1 MFIHIDLDCYFVS
14 AHRTLDKNLLNIAV
28 AVGGRNSNDIFSNEK
43 LNRKLSI
50 NRASF
55 SSKIISSNIKNNEN
69 YFIDENGKIRGI
81 ITTASY
87 EARAFGVKTA
97 MSVNE
102 ALRICPHLKMIV
114 PNYELYDDL
123 SNKLKE
129 LLELEIPLIE
139 QFSIDEFFGDLTGYI
154 EEDEAFNFAK
164 DLKNKI
170 FDKLRLPA
178 SIGVAP
184 TKYLS
189 KLMTNF
195 AKPDGVR
202 LLKKDDIEEFTKDIL
217 VENFTGIGKSFC
229 EKLKGY
235 NIKTLG
241 DIRKNQKLLYSWGKI
256 GVDTYNRVCGI
267 RDNKLTINKERKSLG
282 IGRSFDVVSNRD
294 ELKRRVMILSR
305 YLGFIVKKENHNPLS
320 YQIQLRYEYN
330 ILSKAQENT
339 NKIFNEFDF
348 KTSMIKLFKEA
359 DKHRNHGVIQLYITV
374 FNFAKKNEHTFNLF
388 EYESDLKKEILD
400 KNIQNL
406 REKFG
411 VDIVKSAYEI
421 RK

>member
-14 AHRTLDKNLLNIAV
+14 AQRTLDKSLHNIPV
-28 AVGGRNSNDIFSNEK
+28 AVGGKSNVDIFSK
-43 LNRKLSI
+43 TIVKRTMAT

-55 SSKIISSNIKNNEN
+55 SSKILDSEDEKSSND
-69 YFIDENGKIRGI
+69 YFVDENNKIRGI
-81 ITTASY
+81 ITSASY

-102 ALRICPHLKMIV
+102 ALKLCPNLKMIP
-114 PNYELYDDL
+114 PNYNLYDEL
-123 SNKLKE
+123 SSKLKE

-154 EEDEAFNFAK
+154 KEDEAEDFARKLK
-164 DLKNKI
+164 DKI
-170 FDKLRLPA
+170 FKELNLPC
-178 SIGVAP
+178 SIGLAN

-189 KLMTNF
+189 KLMTNE
-195 AKPDGVR
+195 AKPNNIK
-202 LLKKDDIEEFTKDIL
+202 LLKKENIEEFTKNIL
-217 VENFTGIGKSFC
+217 IENFTGIGKSFC
-229 EKLKGY
+229 EKLSGY

-241 DIRKNQKLLYSWGKI
+241 DIRKNKNLFYSFGKVGI
-256 GVDTYNRVCGI
+256 DTYNRVCGI
-267 RDNKLTINKERKSLG
+267 KDSKLNITKEKKSIG
-282 IGRSFDVVSNRD
+282 IGRSFDVVFSRD

-305 YLGFIVKKENHNPLS
+305 YLSFIVKKDGHNPLS
-320 YQIQLRYEYN
+320 FQIHIKYESN
-330 ILSKAQENT
+330 IKTKAQENS

-348 KTSMIKLFKEA
+348 KNSIINLFMKA

-374 FNFAKKNEHTFNLF
+374 FNFAKKGEHTYNLF
-388 EYESDLKKEILD
+388 EYEDDLKKDKLS

-411 VDIVKSAYEI
+411 IDILKSAFEL
-421 RK
+421 

>member
-14 AHRTLDKNLLNIAV
+14 AHRTIDKNLLNIPV
-28 AVGGRNSNDIFSNEK
+28 AVGGRNNNDIFSSEK
-43 LNRKLSI
+43 LTRKASV
-50 NRASF
+50 NRACF
-55 SSKIISSNIKNNEN
+55 SSKIISSNSKNNDE
-69 YFIDENGKIRGI
+69 YFKDENGKIRGI
-81 ITTASY
+81 ITTSSY

-102 ALRICPHLKMIV
+102 ALRFCPHLKMIA
-114 PNYELYDDL
+114 PNYELYDNL
-123 SNKLKE
+123 SNRLKE
-129 LLELEIPLIE
+129 LLELEIPIIE
-139 QFSIDEFFGDLTGYI
+139 QFSIDEFFGDLSGYI
-154 EEDEAFNFAK
+154 EEDEAFIFARN
-164 DLKNKI
+164 LKIKI
-170 FDKLRLPA
+170 LEKLELPA

-195 AKPDGVR
+195 AKPDGVKV
-202 LLKKDDIEEFTKDIL
+202 LKKDDIEEFTKDVS
-217 VENFTGIGKSFC
+217 VENFTGIGKSLC
-229 EKLKGY
+229 EKLRGY

-241 DIRKNQKLLYSWGKI
+241 DIRNNQKLLYSWGKI

-282 IGRSFDVVSNRD
+282 IGRSFDVVSNRE

-305 YLGFIVKKENHNPLS
+305 YLSFIVKKENHNPLS
-320 YQIQLRYEYN
+320 YQIQIKYEYN
-330 ILSKAQENT
+330 ILSKTQENT

-348 KTSMIKLFKEA
+348 KNSMIKLFKEA
-359 DKHRNHGVIQLYITV
+359 DKHKNYGVIQLYITV

-388 EYESDLKKEILD
+388 EYEDDLKKELLD

-411 VDIVKSAYEI
+411 VDIVKSAYEL
-421 RK
+421 KS

>member
-14 AHRTLDKNLLNIAV
+14 AHRTLDKSLHNIPV
-28 AVGGRNSNDIFSNEK
+28 AVGGKSNVDIFSHTRVK
-43 LNRKLSI
+43 RTMAT

-55 SSKIISSNIKNNEN
+55 SSKILDSEDENSSND
-69 YFIDENGKIRGI
+69 YFVDENNKIRGI
-81 ITTASY
+81 ITSASY

-102 ALRICPHLKMIV
+102 ALKLCPNLKMIP
-114 PNYELYDDL
+114 PNYNLYDEL
-123 SNKLKE
+123 SSKLKE

-154 EEDEAFNFAK
+154 KEDEAEDFAK
-164 DLKNKI
+164 KLKDKI
-170 FDKLRLPA
+170 FKELNLPC
-178 SIGVAP
+178 SIGLAN

-189 KLMTNF
+189 KLMTNE
-195 AKPDGVR
+195 AKPNNIK
-202 LLKKDDIEEFTKDIL
+202 LLKKDNIEEFTKNIL
-217 VENFTGIGKSFC
+217 IENFTGIGKSFC
-229 EKLKGY
+229 EKLSGY

-241 DIRKNQKLLYSWGKI
+241 DIRKNKNLFYSFGKV

-267 RDNKLTINKERKSLG
+267 KDSKLNITKERKSIG
-282 IGRSFDVVSNRD
+282 IGRSFDVVFSRD
-294 ELKRRVMILSR
+294 ELKRRVIILSR
-305 YLGFIVKKENHNPLS
+305 YLSFIVKKDGHNPLS
-320 YQIQLRYEYN
+320 FQIQIKYEYN
-330 ILSKAQENT
+330 IKTKAQENC

-348 KTSMIKLFKEA
+348 KNSMINLFLQA

-374 FNFAKKNEHTFNLF
+374 FNFAKKGEHTYNLF
-388 EYESDLKKEILD
+388 EYEDNLKKDKLS

-411 VDIVKSAYEI
+411 IDILKSAFEL
-421 RK
+421 

>member
-14 AHRTLDKNLLNIAV
+14 AQRTLDKSLHNIPV
-28 AVGGRNSNDIFSNEK
+28 AVGGKSNVDIFSHTRVK
-43 LNRKLSI
+43 RTMAT

-55 SSKIISSNIKNNEN
+55 SSKILDSEDEKSSND
-69 YFIDENGKIRGI
+69 YFVDENNKIRGI
-81 ITTASY
+81 ITSASY

-102 ALRICPHLKMIV
+102 ALKLCPNLKMIP
-114 PNYELYDDL
+114 PNYNLYDEL
-123 SNKLKE
+123 SSKLKE

-154 EEDEAFNFAK
+154 KEDEAEDFAK
-164 DLKNKI
+164 KLKDKI
-170 FDKLRLPA
+170 FKELNLPC
-178 SIGVAP
+178 SIGLAN

-189 KLMTNF
+189 KLMTNE
-195 AKPDGVR
+195 AKPNNIK
-202 LLKKDDIEEFTKDIL
+202 LLKKDNIEEFTKNIL
-217 VENFTGIGKSFC
+217 IENFTGIGKSFC
-229 EKLKGY
+229 EKLSGY

-241 DIRKNQKLLYSWGKI
+241 DIRKNKNLFYSFGKVGI
-256 GVDTYNRVCGI
+256 DTYNRVCGI
-267 RDNKLTINKERKSLG
+267 KDSKLNITKEKKSIG
-282 IGRSFDVVSNRD
+282 IGRSFDVVFSRD

-305 YLGFIVKKENHNPLS
+305 YLSFIVKKDGHNPLS
-320 YQIQLRYEYN
+320 FQIQIKYEYN
-330 ILSKAQENT
+330 IKTKAQENC

-348 KTSMIKLFKEA
+348 KNSMINLFLQA

-374 FNFAKKNEHTFNLF
+374 FNFAKKGEHTYNLF
-388 EYESDLKKEILD
+388 EYEDDLKKDKLS

-411 VDIVKSAYEI
+411 IDILKSAFEL
-421 RK
+421 

>member
-14 AHRTLDKNLLNIAV
+14 AHRTLDKSLHNIPV
-28 AVGGRNSNDIFSNEK
+28 AVGGKSNVDIFSK
-43 LNRKLSI
+43 TIVKRTMAT

-55 SSKIISSNIKNNEN
+55 SSKILDSEDENSSND
-69 YFIDENGKIRGI
+69 YFVDENNKIRGI
-81 ITTASY
+81 ITSASY

-102 ALRICPHLKMIV
+102 ALKLCPNLKMI
-114 PNYELYDDL
+114 PPKYNLYDEL
-123 SNKLKE
+123 SSKLKE

-154 EEDEAFNFAK
+154 KEDEAEDFARKLK
-164 DLKNKI
+164 DKI
-170 FDKLRLPA
+170 FKELNLPC
-178 SIGVAP
+178 SIGLAN

-189 KLMTNF
+189 KLMTNE
-195 AKPDGVR
+195 AKPNNIK
-202 LLKKDDIEEFTKDIL
+202 LLKKENIEEFTKNIL
-217 VENFTGIGKSFC
+217 IENFTGIGKSFC
-229 EKLKGY
+229 EKLSGY

-241 DIRKNQKLLYSWGKI
+241 DIRKNKNLFYSFGKVGI
-256 GVDTYNRVCGI
+256 DTYNRVCGI
-267 RDNKLTINKERKSLG
+267 KDSKLNITKEKKSIG
-282 IGRSFDVVSNRD
+282 IGRSFDVVFNRE

-305 YLGFIVKKENHNPLS
+305 YLSFIVKKDGHNPLS
-320 YQIQLRYEYN
+320 FQIHIKYESN
-330 ILSKAQENT
+330 IKTKAQENS

-348 KTSMIKLFKEA
+348 KNSMINLFLQA

-374 FNFAKKNEHTFNLF
+374 FNFAKKGEHTYNLF
-388 EYESDLKKEILD
+388 EYEDDLKKDKLS

-411 VDIVKSAYEI
+411 IDILKSAFEL
-421 RK
+421 

>member
-14 AHRTLDKNLLNIAV
+14 AHRTLDKSLHNIPV
-28 AVGGRNSNDIFSNEK
+28 AVGGKSNVDIFSHTRVK
-43 LNRKLSI
+43 RTMAT

-55 SSKIISSNIKNNEN
+55 SSKILDSEDENSSND
-69 YFIDENGKIRGI
+69 YFVDENNKIRGI
-81 ITTASY
+81 ITSASY

-102 ALRICPHLKMIV
+102 ALKLCPNLKMIP
-114 PNYELYDDL
+114 PNYNLYDDL
-123 SNKLKE
+123 SSKLKE

-154 EEDEAFNFAK
+154 KEDEAEDFAK
-164 DLKNKI
+164 KLKDKI
-170 FDKLRLPA
+170 FKELNLPC
-178 SIGVAP
+178 SIGLAN

-189 KLMTNF
+189 KLMTNE
-195 AKPDGVR
+195 AKPNNIK
-202 LLKKDDIEEFTKDIL
+202 LLKKDNIEEFTKNIL
-217 VENFTGIGKSFC
+217 IENFTGIGKSFC
-229 EKLKGY
+229 EKLSGY

-241 DIRKNQKLLYSWGKI
+241 DIRKNKNLFYSFGKV

-267 RDNKLTINKERKSLG
+267 KDSKLNITKEKKSIG
-282 IGRSFDVVSNRD
+282 IGRSFDVVFSRD

-305 YLGFIVKKENHNPLS
+305 YLSFIVKKDGHNPLS
-320 YQIQLRYEYN
+320 FQIQIKYEYN
-330 ILSKAQENT
+330 IKTKAQENC

-348 KTSMIKLFKEA
+348 KNSMINLFLQA

-374 FNFAKKNEHTFNLF
+374 FNFAKKGEHTYNLF
-388 EYESDLKKEILD
+388 EYEDDLKKDKLS

-411 VDIVKSAYEI
+411 IDILKSAFEL
-421 RK
+421 

>member
-14 AHRTLDKNLLNIAV
+14 AQRTLDKSLHNIPV
-28 AVGGRNSNDIFSNEK
+28 AVGGKSNVDIFSK
-43 LNRKLSI
+43 TIVKRTMAT

-55 SSKIISSNIKNNEN
+55 SSKILDSEDENSSND
-69 YFIDENGKIRGI
+69 YFVDENNKIRGI
-81 ITTASY
+81 ITSASY

-102 ALRICPHLKMIV
+102 ALKLCPNLKMI
-114 PNYELYDDL
+114 PPKYNLYDEL
-123 SNKLKE
+123 SSKLKE

-154 EEDEAFNFAK
+154 KEDEAEDFAK
-164 DLKNKI
+164 KLKDKI
-170 FDKLRLPA
+170 FKELNLPC
-178 SIGVAP
+178 SIGLAN

-189 KLMTNF
+189 KLMTNE
-195 AKPDGVR
+195 AKPNNIK
-202 LLKKDDIEEFTKDIL
+202 LLKKDNIEEFTKNIL
-217 VENFTGIGKSFC
+217 IENFTGIGKSFC
-229 EKLKGY
+229 EKLSGY

-241 DIRKNQKLLYSWGKI
+241 DIRKNKNLFYSFGKV

-267 RDNKLTINKERKSLG
+267 KDSKLNITKERKSIG
-282 IGRSFDVVSNRD
+282 IGRSFDVVFSRD
-294 ELKRRVMILSR
+294 ELKRRVIILSR
-305 YLGFIVKKENHNPLS
+305 YLSFIVKKDGHNPLS
-320 YQIQLRYEYN
+320 FQIQIKYEYN
-330 ILSKAQENT
+330 IKTKAQENC

-348 KTSMIKLFKEA
+348 KNSIINLFMKA

-374 FNFAKKNEHTFNLF
+374 FNFAKKGEHTYNLF
-388 EYESDLKKEILD
+388 EYEDDLKKDKLS

-411 VDIVKSAYEI
+411 IDILKSACEL
-421 RK
+421 

>member
-14 AHRTLDKNLLNIAV
+14 AQRTLDKSLHNIPV
-28 AVGGRNSNDIFSNEK
+28 AVGGKSNVDIFSK
-43 LNRKLSI
+43 TIVKRTMAT

-55 SSKIISSNIKNNEN
+55 SSKILDSEDEKSSND
-69 YFIDENGKIRGI
+69 YFVDENNKIRGI
-81 ITTASY
+81 ITSASY

-102 ALRICPHLKMIV
+102 ALKLCPNLKMIP
-114 PNYELYDDL
+114 PNYNLYDEL
-123 SNKLKE
+123 SSKLKE

-154 EEDEAFNFAK
+154 KEDEAEDFARKLK
-164 DLKNKI
+164 DKI
-170 FDKLRLPA
+170 FKELNLPC
-178 SIGVAP
+178 SIGLAN

-189 KLMTNF
+189 KLMTNE
-195 AKPDGVR
+195 AKPNNIK
-202 LLKKDDIEEFTKDIL
+202 LLKKENIEEFTKNIL
-217 VENFTGIGKSFC
+217 IENFTGIGKSFC
-229 EKLKGY
+229 EKLSGY

-241 DIRKNQKLLYSWGKI
+241 DIRKNKNLFYSFGKV

-267 RDNKLTINKERKSLG
+267 KDSKLNITKERKSIG
-282 IGRSFDVVSNRD
+282 IGRSFDVVFNRE

-305 YLGFIVKKENHNPLS
+305 YLSFIVKKDGHNPLS
-320 YQIQLRYEYN
+320 FQIQIKYEYN
-330 ILSKAQENT
+330 IKTKAQENC

-348 KTSMIKLFKEA
+348 KNSMINLFLQA

-374 FNFAKKNEHTFNLF
+374 FNFAKKGEHTYNLF
-388 EYESDLKKEILD
+388 EYEDDLKKDKLS

-411 VDIVKSAYEI
+411 IDILKSAFEL
-421 RK
+421 

>member
-14 AHRTLDKNLLNIAV
+14 AHRTLDKSLHNIPV
-28 AVGGRNSNDIFSNEK
+28 AVGGKSNVDIFSHTRVK
-43 LNRKLSI
+43 RTMAT

-55 SSKIISSNIKNNEN
+55 SSKILDSEDEKSSND
-69 YFIDENGKIRGI
+69 YFVDENNKIRGI
-81 ITTASY
+81 ITSASY

-102 ALRICPHLKMIV
+102 ALKLCPNLKMIP
-114 PNYELYDDL
+114 PNYNLYDEL
-123 SNKLKE
+123 SSKLKE

-154 EEDEAFNFAK
+154 KEDEAEDFARKLK
-164 DLKNKI
+164 DKI
-170 FDKLRLPA
+170 FKELNLPC
-178 SIGVAP
+178 SIGLAN

-189 KLMTNF
+189 KLMTNE
-195 AKPDGVR
+195 AKPNNIK
-202 LLKKDDIEEFTKDIL
+202 LLKKDNIEEFTKNIL
-217 VENFTGIGKSFC
+217 IENFTGIGKSFC
-229 EKLKGY
+229 EKLSGY

-241 DIRKNQKLLYSWGKI
+241 DIRKNKNLFYSFGKVGI
-256 GVDTYNRVCGI
+256 DTYNRVCGI
-267 RDNKLTINKERKSLG
+267 KDSKLNITKEKKSIG
-282 IGRSFDVVSNRD
+282 IGRSFDVVFSRD

-305 YLGFIVKKENHNPLS
+305 YLSFIVKKDGHNPLS
-320 YQIQLRYEYN
+320 FQIHIKYESN
-330 ILSKAQENT
+330 IKTKAQENS

-348 KTSMIKLFKEA
+348 KNSMINLFLQA

-374 FNFAKKNEHTFNLF
+374 FNFAKKGEHTYNLF
-388 EYESDLKKEILD
+388 EYEDDLKKDKLS

-411 VDIVKSAYEI
+411 IDILKSAFEL
-421 RK
+421 

>member
-14 AHRTLDKNLLNIAV
+14 AHRTLDKSLHNIPV
-28 AVGGRNSNDIFSNEK
+28 AVGGKSNVDIFSHTRVK
-43 LNRKLSI
+43 RTMAT

-55 SSKIISSNIKNNEN
+55 SSKILDSEDENSSND
-69 YFIDENGKIRGI
+69 YFVDENNKIRGI
-81 ITTASY
+81 ITSASY

-102 ALRICPHLKMIV
+102 ALKLCPNLKMI
-114 PNYELYDDL
+114 PPKYSLYDEL
-123 SNKLKE
+123 SSKLKE

-154 EEDEAFNFAK
+154 KEDEAEDFARKLK
-164 DLKNKI
+164 DKILKELN
-170 FDKLRLPA
+170 LPC
-178 SIGVAP
+178 SIGLAN

-189 KLMTNF
+189 KLMTNE
-195 AKPDGVR
+195 AKPNNIK
-202 LLKKDDIEEFTKDIL
+202 LLKKENIEEFTKNIL
-217 VENFTGIGKSFC
+217 IENFTGIGKSLC
-229 EKLKGY
+229 EKLSGY

-241 DIRKNQKLLYSWGKI
+241 DIRKNKNLFYSFGKV

-267 RDNKLTINKERKSLG
+267 KDSKLNITKERKSIG
-282 IGRSFDVVSNRD
+282 IGRSFDVVFSRD
-294 ELKRRVMILSR
+294 ELKRRVIILSR
-305 YLGFIVKKENHNPLS
+305 YLSFIVKKDGHNPLS
-320 YQIQLRYEYN
+320 FQIQIKYEYN
-330 ILSKAQENT
+330 IKTKAQENC

-348 KTSMIKLFKEA
+348 KNSMINLFLQA

-374 FNFAKKNEHTFNLF
+374 FNFAKKGEHTYNLF
-388 EYESDLKKEILD
+388 EYEDDLKKDKLS

-411 VDIVKSAYEI
+411 IDILKSAFEL
-421 RK
+421 

>member
-14 AHRTLDKNLLNIAV
+14 AHRTLDKSLHNIPV
-28 AVGGRNSNDIFSNEK
+28 AVGGKSNVDIFSK
-43 LNRKLSI
+43 TIVKRTMAT

-55 SSKIISSNIKNNEN
+55 SSKILDSEDENSSND
-69 YFIDENGKIRGI
+69 YFVDENNKIRGI
-81 ITTASY
+81 ITSASY

-102 ALRICPHLKMIV
+102 ALKLCPNLKMIP
-114 PNYELYDDL
+114 PNYNLYDDL
-123 SNKLKE
+123 SSKLKE

-154 EEDEAFNFAK
+154 KEDEAEDFARKLK
-164 DLKNKI
+164 DKI
-170 FDKLRLPA
+170 FKELNLPC
-178 SIGVAP
+178 SIGLAN

-189 KLMTNF
+189 KLMTNE
-195 AKPDGVR
+195 AKPNNIK
-202 LLKKDDIEEFTKDIL
+202 LLKKDNIEEFTKNIL
-217 VENFTGIGKSFC
+217 IENFTGIGKSFC
-229 EKLKGY
+229 EKLSGY

-241 DIRKNQKLLYSWGKI
+241 DIRKNKNLFYSFGKV

-267 RDNKLTINKERKSLG
+267 KDSKLNITKEKKSIG
-282 IGRSFDVVSNRD
+282 IGRSFDVVFNRE

-305 YLGFIVKKENHNPLS
+305 YLSFIVKKDGHNPLS
-320 YQIQLRYEYN
+320 FQIQIKYEYN
-330 ILSKAQENT
+330 IKTKAQENC

-348 KTSMIKLFKEA
+348 KNSMINLFLQA

-374 FNFAKKNEHTFNLF
+374 FNFAKKGEHTYNLF
-388 EYESDLKKEILD
+388 EYEDDLKKDKLS

-411 VDIVKSAYEI
+411 IDILKSAFEL
-421 RK
+421 

>member
-14 AHRTLDKNLLNIAV
+14 AHRTLDKSLHNIPV
-28 AVGGRNSNDIFSNEK
+28 AVGGKSNVDIFSHTRVK
-43 LNRKLSI
+43 RTMAT

-55 SSKIISSNIKNNEN
+55 SSKILDSEDEKSSND
-69 YFIDENGKIRGI
+69 YFVDENNKIRGI
-81 ITTASY
+81 ITSASY

-102 ALRICPHLKMIV
+102 ALKLCPNLKMIP
-114 PNYELYDDL
+114 PNYNLYDEL
-123 SNKLKE
+123 SSKLKE

-154 EEDEAFNFAK
+154 KEDEAEDFARKLK
-164 DLKNKI
+164 DKILKELN
-170 FDKLRLPA
+170 LPC
-178 SIGVAP
+178 SIGLAN

-189 KLMTNF
+189 KLMTNE
-195 AKPDGVR
+195 AKPNNIK
-202 LLKKDDIEEFTKDIL
+202 LLKKENIEEFTKNIL
-217 VENFTGIGKSFC
+217 IENFTGIGKSLC
-229 EKLKGY
+229 EKLSGY

-241 DIRKNQKLLYSWGKI
+241 DIRKNKNLFYSFGKV

-267 RDNKLTINKERKSLG
+267 KDSKLNITKERKSIG
-282 IGRSFDVVSNRD
+282 IGRSFDVVFSRD
-294 ELKRRVMILSR
+294 ELKRRVIILSR
-305 YLGFIVKKENHNPLS
+305 YLSFIVKKDGHNPLS
-320 YQIQLRYEYN
+320 FQIQIKYEYN
-330 ILSKAQENT
+330 IKTKAQENC

-348 KTSMIKLFKEA
+348 KNSMINLFLQA

-374 FNFAKKNEHTFNLF
+374 FNFAKKGEHTYNLF
-388 EYESDLKKEILD
+388 EYEDDLKKDKLS

-411 VDIVKSAYEI
+411 IDILKSAFEL
-421 RK
+421 

>member
-14 AHRTLDKNLLNIAV
+14 AQRTLDKSLHNIPV
-28 AVGGRNSNDIFSNEK
+28 AVGGKSNVDIFSHTRVK
-43 LNRKLSI
+43 RTMAT

-55 SSKIISSNIKNNEN
+55 SSKILDSEDENSSND
-69 YFIDENGKIRGI
+69 YFVDENNKIRGI
-81 ITTASY
+81 ITSASY

-102 ALRICPHLKMIV
+102 ALKLCPNLKMI
-114 PNYELYDDL
+114 PPKYNLYDEL
-123 SNKLKE
+123 SSKLKE

-154 EEDEAFNFAK
+154 KEDEAEDFARKLK
-164 DLKNKI
+164 DKI
-170 FDKLRLPA
+170 FKELNLPC
-178 SIGVAP
+178 SIGLAN

-189 KLMTNF
+189 KLMTNE
-195 AKPDGVR
+195 AKPNNIK
-202 LLKKDDIEEFTKDIL
+202 LLKKENIEEFTKNIL
-217 VENFTGIGKSFC
+217 IENFTGIGKSFC
-229 EKLKGY
+229 EKLSGY

-241 DIRKNQKLLYSWGKI
+241 DIRKNKNLFYSFGKVGI
-256 GVDTYNRVCGI
+256 DTYNRVCGI
-267 RDNKLTINKERKSLG
+267 KDSKLNITKEKKSIG
-282 IGRSFDVVSNRD
+282 IGRSFDVVFNRE

-305 YLGFIVKKENHNPLS
+305 YLSFIVKKDGHNPLS
-320 YQIQLRYEYN
+320 FQIQIKYEYN
-330 ILSKAQENT
+330 IKTKAQENC

-348 KTSMIKLFKEA
+348 KNSMINLFLQA

-374 FNFAKKNEHTFNLF
+374 FNFAKKGEHTYNLF
-388 EYESDLKKEILD
+388 EYEDDLKKDKLS

-411 VDIVKSAYEI
+411 IDILKSAFEL
-421 RK
+421 

>member
-14 AHRTLDKNLLNIAV
+14 AHRTLDKSLHNIPV
-28 AVGGRNSNDIFSNEK
+28 AVGGKSNVDIFSK
-43 LNRKLSI
+43 TIVKRTMAT

-55 SSKIISSNIKNNEN
+55 SSKILDSEDEKSSND
-69 YFIDENGKIRGI
+69 YFVDENNKIRGI
-81 ITTASY
+81 ITSASY

-102 ALRICPHLKMIV
+102 ALKLCPNLKMIP
-114 PNYELYDDL
+114 PNYNLYDEL
-123 SNKLKE
+123 SSKLKE

-154 EEDEAFNFAK
+154 KEDEAEDFARKLK
-164 DLKNKI
+164 DKI
-170 FDKLRLPA
+170 FKELNLPC
-178 SIGVAP
+178 SIGLAN

-189 KLMTNF
+189 KLMTNE
-195 AKPDGVR
+195 AKPNNIK
-202 LLKKDDIEEFTKDIL
+202 LLKKDNIEEFTKNIL
-217 VENFTGIGKSFC
+217 IENFTGIGKSFC
-229 EKLKGY
+229 EKLSGY

-241 DIRKNQKLLYSWGKI
+241 DIRKNKNLFYSFGKVGI
-256 GVDTYNRVCGI
+256 DTYNRVCGI
-267 RDNKLTINKERKSLG
+267 KDSKLNITKERKSIG
-282 IGRSFDVVSNRD
+282 IGRSFDVVFSRD

-305 YLGFIVKKENHNPLS
+305 YLSFIVKKDGHNPLS
-320 YQIQLRYEYN
+320 FQIQIKYEYN
-330 ILSKAQENT
+330 IKTKAQENC

-348 KTSMIKLFKEA
+348 KNSMINLFLQA

-374 FNFAKKNEHTFNLF
+374 FNFAKKGEHTYNLF
-388 EYESDLKKEILD
+388 EYEDDLKKDKLS

-411 VDIVKSAYEI
+411 IDILKSAFEL
-421 RK
+421 

>member
-14 AHRTLDKNLLNIAV
+14 AHRTLDKSLHNIPV
-28 AVGGRNSNDIFSNEK
+28 AVGGKSNVDIFSHTRVK
-43 LNRKLSI
+43 RTMAT

-55 SSKIISSNIKNNEN
+55 SSKILDSEDEKSSND
-69 YFIDENGKIRGI
+69 YFVDENNKIRGI
-81 ITTASY
+81 ITSASY

-102 ALRICPHLKMIV
+102 ALKLCPNLKMIP
-114 PNYELYDDL
+114 PNYNLYDEL
-123 SNKLKE
+123 SSKLKE

-154 EEDEAFNFAK
+154 KEDEAEDFAK
-164 DLKNKI
+164 KLKDKI
-170 FDKLRLPA
+170 FKELNLPC
-178 SIGVAP
+178 SIGLAN

-189 KLMTNF
+189 KLMTNE
-195 AKPDGVR
+195 AKPNNIK
-202 LLKKDDIEEFTKDIL
+202 LLKKDNIEEFTKNIL
-217 VENFTGIGKSFC
+217 IENFTGIGKSFC
-229 EKLKGY
+229 EKLSGY

-241 DIRKNQKLLYSWGKI
+241 DIRKNKNLFYSFGKV

-267 RDNKLTINKERKSLG
+267 KDSKLNITKERKSIG
-282 IGRSFDVVSNRD
+282 IGRSFDVVFSRD
-294 ELKRRVMILSR
+294 ELKRRVIILSR
-305 YLGFIVKKENHNPLS
+305 YLSFIVKKDGHNPLS
-320 YQIQLRYEYN
+320 FQIQIKYEYN
-330 ILSKAQENT
+330 IKTKAQENC

-348 KTSMIKLFKEA
+348 KNSMINLFLQA

-374 FNFAKKNEHTFNLF
+374 FNFAKKGEHTYNLF
-388 EYESDLKKEILD
+388 EYEDDLKKDKLS

-411 VDIVKSAYEI
+411 IDILKSAFEL
-421 RK
+421 

>member
-14 AHRTLDKNLLNIAV
+14 AQRTLDKSLHNIPV
-28 AVGGRNSNDIFSNEK
+28 AVGGKSNVDIFSK
-43 LNRKLSI
+43 TIVKRTMAT

-55 SSKIISSNIKNNEN
+55 SSKILDSEDEKSSND
-69 YFIDENGKIRGI
+69 YFVDENNKIRGI
-81 ITTASY
+81 ITSASY

-102 ALRICPHLKMIV
+102 ALKLCPNLKMI
-114 PNYELYDDL
+114 PPKYNLYDEL
-123 SNKLKE
+123 SSKLKE

-154 EEDEAFNFAK
+154 KEDEAEDFARKLK
-164 DLKNKI
+164 DKI
-170 FDKLRLPA
+170 FKELNLPC
-178 SIGVAP
+178 SIGLAN

-189 KLMTNF
+189 KLMTNE
-195 AKPDGVR
+195 AKPNNIK
-202 LLKKDDIEEFTKDIL
+202 LLKKENIEEFTKNIL
-217 VENFTGIGKSFC
+217 IENFTGIGKSFC
-229 EKLKGY
+229 EKLSGY

-241 DIRKNQKLLYSWGKI
+241 DIRKNKNLFYSFGKV

-267 RDNKLTINKERKSLG
+267 KDSKLNITKERKSIG
-282 IGRSFDVVSNRD
+282 IGRSFDVVFSRD

-305 YLGFIVKKENHNPLS
+305 YLSFIVKKDGHNPLS
-320 YQIQLRYEYN
+320 FQIQIKYEYN
-330 ILSKAQENT
+330 IKTKAQENC

-348 KTSMIKLFKEA
+348 KNSMINLFLQA

-374 FNFAKKNEHTFNLF
+374 FNFAKKGEHTYNLF
-388 EYESDLKKEILD
+388 EYEDDLKKDKLS

-411 VDIVKSAYEI
+411 IDILKSAFEL
-421 RK
+421 

>member
-14 AHRTLDKNLLNIAV
+14 AQRTLDKSLHNIPV
-28 AVGGRNSNDIFSNEK
+28 AVGGKSNVDIFSK
-43 LNRKLSI
+43 TIVKRTMAT

-55 SSKIISSNIKNNEN
+55 SSKILDSEDEKSSND
-69 YFIDENGKIRGI
+69 YFVDENNKIRGI
-81 ITTASY
+81 ITSASY

-102 ALRICPHLKMIV
+102 ALKLCPNLKMIP
-114 PNYELYDDL
+114 PNYNLYDEL
-123 SNKLKE
+123 SSKLKE

-154 EEDEAFNFAK
+154 KEDEAEDFAK
-164 DLKNKI
+164 KLKDKI
-170 FDKLRLPA
+170 FKELNLPC
-178 SIGVAP
+178 SIGLAN

-189 KLMTNF
+189 KLMTNE
-195 AKPDGVR
+195 AKPNNIK
-202 LLKKDDIEEFTKDIL
+202 LLKKDNIEEFTKNIL
-217 VENFTGIGKSFC
+217 IENFTGIGKSFC
-229 EKLKGY
+229 EKLSGY

-241 DIRKNQKLLYSWGKI
+241 DIRKNKNLFYSFGKVGI
-256 GVDTYNRVCGI
+256 DTYNRVCGI
-267 RDNKLTINKERKSLG
+267 KDSKLNITKEKKSIG
-282 IGRSFDVVSNRD
+282 IGRSFDVVFSRD

-305 YLGFIVKKENHNPLS
+305 YLSFIVKKDEHNPLS
-320 YQIQLRYEYN
+320 FQIHIKYESN
-330 ILSKAQENT
+330 IKTKAQENC

-348 KTSMIKLFKEA
+348 KNSMINLFLQA

-374 FNFAKKNEHTFNLF
+374 FNFAKKGEHTYNLF
-388 EYESDLKKEILD
+388 EYEDDLKKDKLS

-411 VDIVKSAYEI
+411 IDILKSAFEL
-421 RK
+421 